1 MTGQTNR
8 QGCQFKNKRTARSQR
23 LNQMNTLT
31 KWNPFRKGA
40 EIETLQPATR
50 FTGIDEMEDL
60 LRSMQ
65 RALSM
70 WPSKGAEPV
79 AFAQWSPSVDIGE
92 DDNEFVLKAELPDVP
107 KQDIEVTVQDG
118 ALSIKGER
126 KFEKIEEGMTFHRME
141 RAFGRFER
149 TFTIPPEA
157 DKGRISS
164 EYKSGILTV
173 HLPKNLGSKR
183 SAHRIEI
190 R

>member
-1 MTGQTNR
+1 MNH
-8 QGCQFKNKRTARSQR
+8 
-23 LNQMNTLT
+23 MNTLT

-40 EIETLQPATR
+40 EIETLRPTTR

-65 RALSM
+65 RTFSM
-70 WPSKGAEPV
+70 WPAKGAEPIT
-79 AFAQWSPSVDIGE
+79 FAQWSPSVDIGE
-92 DDNEFVLKAELPDVP
+92 DDKEFVLKAELPEVP
-107 KQDIEVTVQDG
+107 KQDIEVKVEDG
-118 ALSIKGER
+118 TLSIKGER

-157 DKGRISS
+157 DKSKISS
-164 EYKSGILTV
+164 EYKSGVLTV
-173 HLPKNLGSKR
+173 HLPKNPESKK
-183 SAHRIEI
+183 SAHRVEI

>member
-1 MTGQTNR
+1 
-8 QGCQFKNKRTARSQR
+8 

-40 EIETLQPATR
+40 EIETLRPATR

-65 RALSM
+65 RAFSM

-79 AFAQWSPSVDIGE
+79 TFAQWSPSVDIGE
-92 DDNEFVLKAELPDVP
+92 DEKEFVLKAELPDVS
-107 KQDIEVTVQDG
+107 KQDIEVNIENGT
-118 ALSIKGER
+118 LSIRGER
-126 KFEKIEEGMTFHRME
+126 KFEKIEEGMTFHRTE

-164 EYKSGILTV
+164 EYRSGILTV
-173 HLPKNLGSKR
+173 HLPKNPESKR
-183 SAHRIEI
+183 SAHRIEV